1 MRRLVATSVFFI
13 FVVGACSGP
22 NARSSAGKAL
32 NIRIKAG
39 VILKSGDIKT
49 VARRNFVIS
58 REDLVGLWAS
68 IKNNQVLDQVL
79 LANDTAVEIG
89 CDAKLESI
97 QESIDNTNQSI
108 SGLPRRIYEHVEK
121 TYQEGQPFPV
131 SFYFDDFRYEPVD
144 LSNYLERLEKQ
155 YVQIVNFDLDAAAK
169 KFFALRYEE
178 FKKLK
183 SVAGTTAKLKLDL
196 VALEKQKKDLKELV
210 TIKANE
216 KYQENLKKAKAEFLL
231 KLKDTYVTSFLT
243 DLNGE
248 ATVTLPK
255 GRYFI
260 FGMAEIAL
268 NIITWNYAVSIA
280 SDGQYIELSNDN
292 AFSFKQEE
300 VSKLLGFVIDSDK
313 Q

>member
-1 MRRLVATSVFFI
+1 MRRLLATSVFLI
-13 FVVGACSGP
+13 LAVCACSGP

-58 REDLVGLWAS
+58 KEDLVVLWS
-68 IKNNQVLDQVL
+68 STKNSQVLEQAL
-79 LANDTAVEIG
+79 LANVAAVEIG
-89 CDAKLESI
+89 IDAKLKAL

-108 SGLPRRIYEHVEK
+108 SSLPRRIYEHVEK
-121 TYQEGQPFPV
+121 TYQDGQAFPV
-131 SFYFDDFRYEPVD
+131 IFYFDDYRYEPVD
-144 LSNYLERLEKQ
+144 LSSYLGRLEKQ
-155 YVQIVNFDLDAAAK
+155 YIQIINFDIDAPAK

-178 FKKLK
+178 FKILK
-183 SVAGTTAKLKLDL
+183 GAAGTRGKLKLDL
-196 VALEKQKKDLKELV
+196 AALEKQRNDLKASV
-210 TIKANE
+210 MIRANE
-216 KYQENLKKAKAEFLL
+216 KYQENLMKANADFLL
-231 KLKDTYVTSFLT
+231 KLKDAYVTSFLT

-268 NIITWNYAVSIA
+268 NIITWNYPVDIA

-300 VSKLLGFVIDSDK
+300 VSKLLGFATESDK

>member
-1 MRRLVATSVFFI
+1 
-13 FVVGACSGP
+13 
-22 NARSSAGKAL
+22 
-32 NIRIKAG
+32 
-39 VILKSGDIKT
+39 
-49 VARRNFVIS
+49 
-58 REDLVGLWAS
+58 
-68 IKNNQVLDQVL
+68 LDQVL
-79 LANDTAVEIG
+79 LANDAAVEIG

-183 SVAGTTAKLKLDL
+183 GVAGTTAKLKLDL